1 MFTPQQIEQISFKR
15 KPIAGY
21 DVHEVDALLV
31 PLTQDYIT
39 LYKENALLKS
49 KMKVL
54 VNKLEEYRQNE
65 ASIKEAMVNAQKDCD
80 LMIKD
85 AEAKC
90 AQMLNEAAAAAAEAT
105 KNAEATV
112 AAEEARMENAKQLTY
127 NKISEIQDQLSFCLD
142 NLEKIKTGNRPDR
155 TNKVSGAFDYDRAN
169 PEVDKT
175 DAFVDEIAANLEA
188 LVGTTDECV
197 PAVEPKHPVMDTT
210 TSKFA
215 NLQFGR
221 NYDPTSK

>member
-1 MFTPQQIEQISFKR
+1 MLTPQQIEQISFGR
-15 KPIAGY
+15 ATFGGY
-21 DVHEVDALLV
+21 DMHDVDNVLE

-65 ASIKEAMVNAQKDCD
+65 ASMKEAMVNTQKTCD
-80 LMIKD
+80 QMIKD

-90 AQMLNEAAAAAAEAT
+90 TQMLNDATALATENAKQAEA
-105 KNAEATV
+105 KAE
-112 AAEEARMENAKQLTY
+112 AEEARLENAKELAY
-127 NKISEIQDQLSFCLD
+127 SKISEIQDQLTICLD
-142 NLEKIKTGNRPDR
+142 NLEKIKTSNPPVRKD
-155 TNKVSGAFDYDRAN
+155 KASSAFDFDRVN
-169 PEVDKT
+169 PESDKT

-188 LVGTTDECV
+188 LVGTTDDRV
-197 PAVEPKHPVMDTT
+197 PGIEPKHPVTDTT

-221 NYDPTSK
+221 NYDPTNK